1 MPLSEFEKRE
11 LERIGQGLEQD
22 DPRLA
27 VLLDHDAFAISRRT
41 SFRRALI
48 LFAVGVCIL
57 LLGLVVHAPALG
69 IAGFTVMNGAG
80 YWALKD
86 LHWTPRKPA
95 PNATR
100 VEGTTS
106 E

>member
-11 LERIGQGLEQD
+11 LELIGHGLEQD

-27 VLLDHDAFAISRRT
+27 VKLNHDAFALSRRT
-41 SFRRALI
+41 SFRRALV
-48 LFAVGVCIL
+48 LFAAGLCIL
-57 LLGLVVHAPALG
+57 LLGLVAHAPAIG
-69 IAGFTVMNGAG
+69 IAGFAVMNGAG
-80 YWALKD
+80 YWAIKD
-86 LHWTPRKPA
+86 LHWSLRKATPHV
-95 PNATR
+95 TR